1 MATEPPTA
9 QQTAG
14 AGGEARGFREA
25 VRALGAELEGAA
37 LEAEAERALPRR
49 IVGLLR
55 EAGLFWLKTAREL
68 GGSELDPL
76 DFCDVL
82 EEVAYLDA
90 SAAWAVMVG
99 NGATGVVSGLL
110 DDDGAAEV
118 FGSPAGLPILA
129 GQFIPRGEA
138 ARVAGGYRISGRWSF
153 CSGISHADWAVGG
166 VPSPEDGQPLIFCV
180 PVAEVEVHDVWH
192 AAGLQ
197 GTASNDFSLADRFVP
212 ASRVVVGGARRRGGR
227 LFRQPHR
234 VFVGNEVPPVAVGV
248 ARRALDDMAATAAA
262 TARAWSAAPS
272 LAERASFQEAVGRV
286 DAVWASARALY
297 REAVEEAWTLADAA
311 GVDAAAEAVFMSRTT
326 LAVELCIRCVAEL
339 FPYAGGRALALT
351 NPLQRHY
358 RNLLAAGQHVS
369 ISDEN
374 FERTGAMLLGRRAA
388 ERPLSRPPPAP

>member
-1 MATEPPTA
+1 TRSAPASSRRPRSRRAPRPPRPRRRGARGRRRPRAARAATSPRSASRPAGSRRGPRSAPAAAYAGPAARADGARRDVIDCARGMATEPPTA

-55 EAGLFWLKTAREL
+55 GAGLFWLKTAREL

-262 TARAWSAAPS
+262 TARAWSA
-272 LAERASFQEAVGRV
+272 
-286 DAVWASARALY
+286 
-297 REAVEEAWTLADAA
+297 
-311 GVDAAAEAVFMSRTT
+311 
-326 LAVELCIRCVAEL
+326 
-339 FPYAGGRALALT
+339 
-351 NPLQRHY
+351 
-358 RNLLAAGQHVS
+358 
-369 ISDEN
+369 
-374 FERTGAMLLGRRAA
+374 
-388 ERPLSRPPPAP
+388 